1 MMVEFKSA
9 LASRGVWGGGIAV
22 LAGVVGF
29 LGYTISA
36 ADQRSIIDLI
46 ENAAALIGGALA
58 IYGRIRATKRI
69 G

>member
-1 MMVEFKSA
+1 MIVEFKSA

-22 LAGVVGF
+22 LAGAVGF